1 MWVQA
6 AAEGGLTIFLDG
18 MHSEDEGEEEGEAV
32 PVGRDATTP
41 RAVTTPTSGHV
52 LRFLYVA
59 CGLNLTVP
67 FDGLNE

>member
-18 MHSEDEGEEEGEAV
+18 VHSEDEGEEEGEAV